1 MSDSQTSDLPGTFSG
16 RRAIITGGAHG
27 IGAAIVDRLTSLG
40 ARVCVL
46 DIEPVTSG
54 EPAVRVDLS
63 DLATV
68 PAAAAQAIEILGGVD
83 ILVNCAGISDAF
95 DLREFELARYQRVL
109 NVNLHSPIILMSECG
124 RVMTEQR
131 YGRIVNVSSVHGLV
145 SEPGCIAYDTS
156 KGGLNSA
163 TRVASIDLADGGVLV
178 NAVAPGFVD
187 TRMALADGV
196 NELDSAWFKNVYVEN
211 AQIPLRRA
219 AQAHEIAR
227 TVAWLASEDNTYLT
241 GQVVTVDGGM
251 AARM

>member
-1 MSDSQTSDLPGTFSG
+1 MSDYQGSAVPGVFDG
-16 RRAIITGGAHG
+16 RRAIVTGGAHG
-27 IGAAIVDRLTSLG
+27 IGAAIVARLIALG

-46 DIEPVTSG
+46 DIEQASSG
-54 EPAVRVDLS
+54 EPTVQVDLT
-63 DLATV
+63 DLSRV
-68 PAAAAQAIEILGGVD
+68 SVAASEAMTRLGGIDV
-83 ILVNCAGISDAF
+83 LVNCAGISDSF
-95 DLREFELARYQRVL
+95 DLRDLDLARYQRVL

-124 RVMTEQR
+124 RVMAEQG
-131 YGRIVNVSSVHGLV
+131 YGRIVNVTSVHGLV

-163 TRVASIDLADGGVLV
+163 TRVASIDLADHGVLV

-187 TRMALADGV
+187 TRMAIADGV
-196 NELDSAWFKNVYVEN
+196 NELESDWFKNIYVDN
-211 AQIPLRRA
+211 AEIPLRRA

-241 GQVVTVDGGM
+241 GQVITVDGGM

>member
-1 MSDSQTSDLPGTFSG
+1 VSDIEGSAVPGTFAG
-16 RRAIITGGAHG
+16 RRAIVTGGANG
-27 IGAAIVDRLTSLG
+27 IGAAIVDRLADLG

-46 DIEPVTSG
+46 DIEQASAG
-54 EPAVRVDLS
+54 ESTVHVDLTHLS
-63 DLATV
+63 GV
-68 PAAAAQAIEILGGVD
+68 AAAAKEALSRLGGIDV
-83 ILVNCAGISDAF
+83 LVNCAGISDSF
-95 DLREFELARYQRVL
+95 DIRQFDLARYQRVL

-124 RVMTEQR
+124 RVMTEQG
-131 YGRIVNVSSVHGLV
+131 YGRIVNVTSVHGLV

-178 NAVAPGFVD
+178 NEVAPGFVD
-187 TRMALADGV
+187 TRMAIEDGV
-196 NELDSAWFKNVYVEN
+196 NELESAWFKNLYVDN
-211 AQIPLRRA
+211 AEIPLRRA

-227 TVAWLASEDNTYLT
+227 TVAWLASQDNTYLT

>member
-1 MSDSQTSDLPGTFSG
+1 VSDVRGSAVPGTFDG
-16 RRAIITGGAHG
+16 RRAIVTGGANG
-27 IGAAIVDRLTSLG
+27 IGAAIVDRLVALG

-46 DIEPVTSG
+46 DIEQASSAQSTVQ
-54 EPAVRVDLS
+54 VDLS
-63 DLATV
+63 DLSSV
-68 PAAAAQAIEILGGVD
+68 SMAANEALTRLGGVD
-83 ILVNCAGISDAF
+83 VLVNCAGISDSF
-95 DLREFELARYQRVL
+95 DLRDLDLARYQRVL

-124 RVMTEQR
+124 RVMTQQG
-131 YGRIVNVSSVHGLV
+131 YGRIVNVTSVHGLV

-187 TRMALADGV
+187 TRMAIADGV
-196 NELDSAWFKNVYVEN
+196 NELESAWFKNIYVEN
-211 AQIPLRRA
+211 AEIPLRRA

>member
-1 MSDSQTSDLPGTFSG
+1 VSDIEGSAVPGTFAG
-16 RRAIITGGAHG
+16 RRAIVTGGANG
-27 IGAAIVDRLTSLG
+27 IGAAIVDRLADLG

-46 DIEPVTSG
+46 DIEDASAG
-54 EPAVRVDLS
+54 ESTVHVDLTELS
-63 DLATV
+63 GVAV
-68 PAAAAQAIEILGGVD
+68 AAKEALSRLGGIDV
-83 ILVNCAGISDAF
+83 LVNCAGISDSF
-95 DLREFELARYQRVL
+95 DIRQFDLARYQRVL

-124 RVMTEQR
+124 LVMTEQG
-131 YGRIVNVSSVHGLV
+131 YGRIVNVTSVHGLV

-187 TRMALADGV
+187 TRMAIADGV
-196 NELDSAWFKNVYVEN
+196 NELESEWFKNLYVDN
-211 AQIPLRRA
+211 AEIPLRRA

-227 TVAWLASEDNTYLT
+227 TVAWLASQDNTYLT

>member
-1 MSDSQTSDLPGTFSG
+1 MSDVRGSAVPGTFDG
-16 RRAIITGGAHG
+16 RRAIVTGGANG
-27 IGAAIVDRLTSLG
+27 IGAAIVDRLIALG

-46 DIEPVTSG
+46 DIEQASSSQSTVQ
-54 EPAVRVDLS
+54 VDLS
-63 DLATV
+63 DLSSVSVAVNEALTK
-68 PAAAAQAIEILGGVD
+68 LGGVD
-83 ILVNCAGISDAF
+83 VLVNCAGISDSF
-95 DLREFELARYQRVL
+95 DLRDLDLARYQRVL

-124 RVMTEQR
+124 RAMTEQG
-131 YGRIVNVSSVHGLV
+131 YGRIVNVTSVHGLV

-187 TRMALADGV
+187 TRMAIAEGV
-196 NELDSAWFKNVYVEN
+196 NELESAWFKNIYVEN
-211 AQIPLRRA
+211 AEIPLRRA

>member
-1 MSDSQTSDLPGTFSG
+1 MSDIEGTPVPGTFDG
-16 RRAIITGGAHG
+16 RRAIVTGGANG
-27 IGAAIVDRLTSLG
+27 IGAAIVDRLAALG

-46 DIEPVTSG
+46 DIEEASAG
-54 EPAVRVDLS
+54 ESTVHVDLA
-63 DLATV
+63 DLSGVAV
-68 PAAAAQAIEILGGVD
+68 AAKQALSRLGGVD
-83 ILVNCAGISDAF
+83 VLVNCAGISDSF
-95 DLREFELARYQRVL
+95 DLRELDLGRYQRVL

-124 RVMTEQR
+124 RIMTEQG
-131 YGRIVNVSSVHGLV
+131 YGRIVNVTSVHGLV

-187 TRMALADGV
+187 TRMAIADGA
-196 NELDSAWFKNVYVEN
+196 NELESEWFKNLYVDN
-211 AQIPLRRA
+211 AEIPLRRA

-227 TVAWLASEDNTYLT
+227 TVAWLASQDNTYLT